1 MKAFV
6 LCLLVLILASSAA
19 AAAPTAAPKGCRSDL
34 RTGVLP
40 AWARG
45 GFSDPRPR
53 MPHVVGRGGHIVAIL
68 FGYPLLSPPAKRRN
82 NKILWVARSAWQ
94 GQSDLRIRAQR
105 VQSGR
110 PIGRRVARTVTGGPG
125 PSIVDLPA
133 PGCWRLTLRWG
144 GRSDRLDLEYRPNR

>member
-1 MKAFV
+1 MFAV
-6 LCLLVLILASSAA
+6 ASAA
-19 AAAPTAAPKGCRSDL
+19 PAAVSRATPTGCRSDM

-53 MPHVVGRGGHIVAIL
+53 IPHVVGRGGKIVAIL
-68 FGYPLLSPPAKRRN
+68 FGYPLVSPPAKRRS
-82 NKILWVARSAWQ
+82 NKILWVSRSAWR
-94 GQSDLRIRAQR
+94 GQTDLRIRAQR
-105 VQSGR
+105 MESDRPVGR
-110 PIGRRVARTVTGGPG
+110 PVARTLTGGPG

-144 GRSDRLDLEYRPNR
+144 GRSDRLDLRYRPNR